1 MRGVMAARPMTR
13 QLLTGRLE
21 RTLPPD
27 WDLAKRVFDDSKR
40 FFLEH
45 GLDADEAYAMA
56 MTSSELLENAVK
68 YGDWSR
74 DAAEQITY
82 LAEIEGRAVTVEVQS
97 PVADDPGALRKLD
110 DQIQWI
116 RGFQSPFEAYVER
129 LKLLSSQPYR
139 EGQSGLG
146 LIRIAYE
153 ARGLV
158 DFYVTPDRRLAMS
171 AVYQPSGL
179 FP

>member
-1 MRGVMAARPMTR
+1 MTR
-13 QLLTGRLE
+13 QLRNGRFE
-21 RTLPPD
+21 RAIDPD
-27 WDLAKRVFDDSKR
+27 WDLAKRLFDESR
-40 FFLEH
+40 QFFLEH

-74 DAAEQITY
+74 ATGEQIGFV
-82 LAEIEGRAVTVEVQS
+82 AAVEGRAVVVEVQS
-97 PVADDPGALRKLD
+97 PVADDPAALRKLD

-129 LKLLSSQPYR
+129 LKFLSSLGPR
-139 EGQSGLG
+139 DGQSGLG

-153 ARGLV
+153 ARALV
-158 DFYVTPDRRLAMS
+158 DFYVTPSRRLAMS
-171 AVYQPSGL
+171 AVYQPEGL
-179 FP
+179 LR